1 MADDFEQVGQ
11 DEIEALLRQA
21 QDGGSEAAPPQTPA
35 SAGSDLAASN
45 DSASVDQAEIEAMLN
60 GGAAPAASTPAE
72 ASQVDPSEIE
82 ALLSRGTAT
91 PVPPAIPQAAAVASS
106 LASNDIELLLSKAE
120 QALESIDQDEPQ
132 TVLPPGIRSFD
143 FQKFGGSAANT
154 ESATLELMR
163 DVQLDMTIELGRT
176 HMKLEE
182 LLKLKQG
189 AVVPLDKLAGDP
201 ADIIVNGR
209 LVARGE
215 VLVLNDN
222 FCIRVAEL
230 IEGENAVA

>member
-1 MADDFEQVGQ
+1 MADESEQVDQ

-21 QDGGSEAAPPQTPA
+21 ESGNMPASDAPTEAKPEAAADNTQ
-35 SAGSDLAASN
+35 
-45 DSASVDQAEIEAMLN
+45 VDQAEIEALLS
-60 GGAAPAASTPAE
+60 GGAAPSAPTPAPQPTAAPVVNAASSGSP
-72 ASQVDPSEIE
+72 
-82 ALLSRGTAT
+82 
-91 PVPPAIPQAAAVASS
+91 PVTDAAVSQ
-106 LASNDIELLLSKAE
+106 NDIELLLDKAE
-120 QALESIDQDEPQ
+120 QALGSIDQ
-132 TVLPPGIRSFD
+132 TTTATALPPGVRTFE
-143 FQKFGGSAANT
+143 FAKFGGTPANPD
-154 ESATLELMR
+154 SATLELMR

-176 HMKLEE
+176 HMQLEE

-201 ADIIVNGR
+201 ADIYVNGR

-230 IEGENAVA
+230 IEGEHAVA

>member
-1 MADDFEQVGQ
+1 MADDNEQVDQ

-21 QDGGSEAAPPQTPA
+21 ESGSMPAPETPA
-35 SAGSDLAASN
+35 DTGAAEGDEN
-45 DSASVDQAEIEAMLN
+45 AQVDQAEIEALLN
-60 GGAAPAASTPAE
+60 GGAAPAAAAPPPATPPAPAAPAAPPAE
-72 ASQVDPSEIE
+72 PTAAGPATGDPTVSQ
-82 ALLSRGTAT
+82 
-91 PVPPAIPQAAAVASS
+91 
-106 LASNDIELLLSKAE
+106 NDIELLLNKAE
-120 QALESIDQDEPQ
+120 QALESIDQEPQ
-132 TVLPPGIRSFD
+132 TVLPPGIRSFE
-143 FQKFGGSAANT
+143 FTKFGGTAANPD
-154 ESATLELMR
+154 SATLELMR

-176 HMKLEE
+176 HMQLEE

-201 ADIIVNGR
+201 ADIYVNGR

>member
-1 MADDFEQVGQ
+1 MADDSEQVGQ

-21 QDGGSEAAPPQTPA
+21 QDGGSEAALPPAPEPEKPV
-35 SAGSDLAASN
+35 D
-45 DSASVDQAEIEAMLN
+45 DASVDQAEIEALLN
-60 GGAAPAASTPAE
+60 GGAAPAAAPVAQAPLAATSSTAPAAN
-72 ASQVDPSEIE
+72 ASPVSPS
-82 ALLSRGTAT
+82 
-91 PVPPAIPQAAAVASS
+91 
-106 LASNDIELLLSKAE
+106 DIELLLNKAE
-120 QALESIDQDEPQ
+120 QALESIDQAEEPQ
-132 TVLPPGIRSFD
+132 TVLPPGIRTFD
-143 FQKFGGSAANT
+143 FQKFGGTTANT

-176 HMKLEE
+176 HMQLEE

-201 ADIIVNGR
+201 ADIFVNGR

>member
-1 MADDFEQVGQ
+1 MADDNEQVDQ

-21 QDGGSEAAPPQTPA
+21 ESGSMPAPETPA
-35 SAGSDLAASN
+35 DTGAAEGDEN
-45 DSASVDQAEIEAMLN
+45 AQVDQAEIEALLN
-60 GGAAPAASTPAE
+60 GGAAPAAAAPPPATPPAPAAPPAE
-72 ASQVDPSEIE
+72 PTAAGPATGDPTVS
-82 ALLSRGTAT
+82 
-91 PVPPAIPQAAAVASS
+91 P
-106 LASNDIELLLSKAE
+106 NDIELLLNKAE
-120 QALESIDQDEPQ
+120 QALESIDQEPQ
-132 TVLPPGIRSFD
+132 TVLPPGIRSFE
-143 FQKFGGSAANT
+143 FTKFGGTAANPD
-154 ESATLELMR
+154 SATLELMR

-176 HMKLEE
+176 HMQLEE

-201 ADIIVNGR
+201 ADIYVNGR

>member
-1 MADDFEQVGQ
+1 M
-11 DEIEALLRQA
+11 
-21 QDGGSEAAPPQTPA
+21 P
-35 SAGSDLAASN
+35 
-45 DSASVDQAEIEAMLN
+45 
-60 GGAAPAASTPAE
+60 AAPAA
-72 ASQVDPSEIE
+72 
-82 ALLSRGTAT
+82 
-91 PVPPAIPQAAAVASS
+91 PVAQAPPAAPQAAIPSVGPSVGPSAGANSVSS
-106 LASNDIELLLSKAE
+106 TDIELLLSKAE
-120 QALESIDQDEPQ
+120 QALESIDSTETPSE
-132 TVLPPGIRSFD
+132 LPPGIRTFD
-143 FQKFGGSAANT
+143 FQNFGGTAANT

-176 HMKLEE
+176 HMQLEE

-201 ADIIVNGR
+201 ADIYVNGR